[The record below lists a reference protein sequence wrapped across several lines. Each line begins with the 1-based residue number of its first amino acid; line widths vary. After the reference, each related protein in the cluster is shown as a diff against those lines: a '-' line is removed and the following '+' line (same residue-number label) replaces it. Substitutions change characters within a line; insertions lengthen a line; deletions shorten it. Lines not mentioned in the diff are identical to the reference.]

1 MKKLLVFLSIFLIFT
16 SISFADTKISL
27 FSKYNNQ
34 KILNIKEEQDE
45 ARLEFLRI
53 YFYDSSYVD
62 EYNYEFDKD
71 VNKYF
76 LEEHIKQ
83 KQVTESKVV
92 IENKEYILLT
102 TKYKDFELVDIRLID
117 NKLNVFLK
125 DLRYFVEDD
134 YILKNGSYYVSNDLP
149 TINKLNE
156 YIVIDNIK
164 YISFYKYYEDKDI
177 IYYNFESKN
186 KEERL
191 RVYSKNQKET
201 YVRDVKLINGFYY
214 IKSE

>member
-1 MKKLLVFLSIFLIFT
+1 MKKLLVFLSIFLFFT
-16 SISFADTKISL
+16 SISFADAKISL

-45 ARLEFLRI
+45 AGLKFLRI

-76 LEEHIKQ
+76 LEEKTKQ
-83 KQVTESKVV
+83 KQATESKVV

-102 TKYKDFELVDIRLID
+102 TKYKDFELVDIRPID

-134 YILKNGSYYVSNDLP
+134 YILKNGFYYVSNDLP
-149 TINKLNE
+149 TVNKLNE
-156 YIVIDNIK
+156 YIVKDNIK

-201 YVRDVKLINGFYY
+201 YIKDVKLINGLYY